1 MKTEYTRE
9 ELKKR
14 AGGCVARFQKVDWVK
29 TDLYHFAQALLE
41 AYEEI
46 EGLVDAL
53 VWLSYE
59 QQCKC
64 WCKKPARPSER
75 MGVPH
80 DNTCKRIAI
89 AFHNRHA
96 LLQGK
101 ESK

>member
-1 MKTEYTRE
+1 MKTEHTRE
-9 ELKKR
+9 ELELK
-14 AGGCVARFQKVDWVK
+14 AHALIHQEDE
-29 TDLYHFAQALLE
+29 DLVLVMEYKPLAIALLE

-46 EGLVDAL
+46 EGFVDAL

-80 DNTCKRIAI
+80 DNTCNRIAT
-89 AFHNRHA
+89 AFHNRKS
-96 LLQGK
+96 LLRGK
-101 ESK
+101 ES

>member
-1 MKTEYTRE
+1 MTIEHTRE
-9 ELKKR
+9 RLKRWAKGVLSDR
-14 AGGCVARFQKVDWVK
+14 HSAQQKGRI
-29 TDLYHFAQALLE
+29 FAQALLE

-53 VWLSYE
+53 VWLSFG

-80 DNTCKRIAI
+80 DNTCKRIAT
-89 AFHNRHA
+89 AFHNRKA

-101 ESK
+101 ES